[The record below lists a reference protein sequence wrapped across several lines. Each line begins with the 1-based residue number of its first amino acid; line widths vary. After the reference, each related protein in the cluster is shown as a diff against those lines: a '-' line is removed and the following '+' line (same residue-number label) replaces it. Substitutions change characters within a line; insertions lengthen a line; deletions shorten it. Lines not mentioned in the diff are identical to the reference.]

1 MLYSQNVYTE
11 HAAGGKRGGGRENTF
26 LALRPRGLWENGFT
40 PLLLLR
46 SGANL
51 KTFIS
56 GISPL
61 RSLSRPPAVT
71 PREKGGRSKLR
82 RREEALNGM
91 PRTPPME
98 PRLFPLRYLA
108 LLYYVFDTF

>member
-1 MLYSQNVYTE
+1 MYTE
-11 HAAGGKRGGGRENTF
+11 HVAGGKRGGGRENTF

-56 GISPL
+56 GISPPSS
-61 RSLSRPPAVT
+61 SLSFATPGGDPARKRRKIEV
-71 PREKGGRSKLR
+71 EEEGR
-82 RREEALNGM
+82 
-91 PRTPPME
+91 
-98 PRLFPLRYLA
+98 RL
-108 LLYYVFDTF
+108 